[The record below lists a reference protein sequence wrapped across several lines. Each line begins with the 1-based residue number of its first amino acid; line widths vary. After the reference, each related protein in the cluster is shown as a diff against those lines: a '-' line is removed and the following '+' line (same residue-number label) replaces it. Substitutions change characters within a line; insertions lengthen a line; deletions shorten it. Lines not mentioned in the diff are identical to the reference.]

1 MDLLDNFIKK
11 KKEEIKEIKGNKR
24 WFKQAELEE
33 QKNKEINKF
42 YEKENKKKKIEE
54 YERLKKLN
62 ETLDLKHKK
71 NSTDIDNE
79 EINIEITLSNK
90 QIIML
95 LRQLKEPIRLF
106 GETDLQRYNRLK
118 ELKINKNEL
127 KINEQNVFGDVL
139 RGRLKEN
146 SLDLI
151 EDNLEDESDNTDS
164 KDITNLK
171 SSINEKQND
180 DKGNELDKE
189 KIIYD
194 WIKSTMKEW
203 NEEIEND
210 DNKKKIKQATYLQT
224 HKDLK
229 PLEKKLKQKTLEP
242 DILEKIYNIVSCCQ
256 KRNFKAAHD
265 AYMLLAIGNAA
276 WPMGVTMVGI
286 HERAG
291 RSKIFTSEVA
301 HILNDETTRKYI
313 QMIKRLLSFCQR
325 KYCTNPSEAVNL
337 STIHI

>member
-1 MDLLDNFIKK
+1 MDSLDSFIKK

-24 WFKQAELEE
+24 WFKQADLEN
-33 QKNKEINKF
+33 QKNKEINNF
-42 YEKENKKKKIEE
+42 YEKELKKKKIEE

-62 ETLDLKHKK
+62 DTLDEKHKK
-71 NSTDIDNE
+71 NNADVENE
-79 EINIEITLSNK
+79 ETNIEITLSNK

-118 ELKINKNEL
+118 ELKMNKNEL
-127 KINEQNVFGDVL
+127 KINEQNIFGDVL
-139 RGRLKEN
+139 RGRLKED

-151 EDNLEDESDNTDS
+151 EDNIEDEIEKGSDK
-164 KDITNLK
+164 KDKNN
-171 SSINEKQND
+171 SNVSISEKENNEKG
-180 DKGNELDKE
+180 KKIDKE
-189 KIIYD
+189 KIIHE
-194 WIKSTMKEW
+194 WIKRTMKEW
-203 NEEIEND
+203 NEEIENIVD
-210 DNKKKIKQATYLQT
+210 SKKKIKQATYLQT

-229 PLEKKLKQKTLEP
+229 PLEKKLKQKT
-242 DILEKIYNIVSCCQ
+242 
-256 KRNFKAAHD
+256 
-265 AYMLLAIGNAA
+265 YMLLAIGNAA

-291 RSKIFTSEVA
+291 RSKIYASEVA